1 MSYRV
6 RLTKEA
12 REDLK
17 RLYAFLLSKDR
28 AAAEKALKGIH
39 QAIEAVTLFP
49 YTCRKALDDNAFLR
63 ELVMSFGD
71 YGYVALF
78 EIEAPDII
86 TIIAVRHQRADDFF

>member
-1 MSYRV
+1 LSYRV
-6 RLTKEA
+6 WFTKEA

-28 AAAEKALKGIH
+28 AAAAKALKGIH

-49 YTCRKALDDNAFLR
+49 YTCRKALDDNPFLR
-63 ELVMSFGD
+63 ELVISFGA

-86 TIIAVRHQRADDFF
+86 TIIAVRHQREDDFF